1 MLRAGE
7 KLLRIDPTE
16 YELAVAR
23 LESDIQQ
30 AHAQLA
36 EVESKSANYDAS
48 LKIEKASLALAEKDL
63 DRVRSLQQRNAASA
77 ADVDA
82 KEREVLTQRQSV
94 QNLENSINLVPAEKK
109 SLQAAIAV
117 KQTSLKQA
125 KIDLEKTTITVPFD
139 CRLGE
144 LSIEVGQFLTTGETL
159 FEALGTAV
167 IEIDAQ
173 IAPHEAQTLIDS
185 DTASLPEVITT
196 EAIRERASQLGVTI
210 RRRSGDVSAE
220 WEGRFERLRESLD
233 TQTRMLG
240 IVVAVD
246 KPYEKVIPGR
256 RPPLLRGTF
265 CEVELRGVVREGR
278 LVIPRSSLHDGHVY
292 VLDGEERLRRRPVE
306 IDFAQANFVCL
317 RSGLHSGDTVVVSDP
332 TPAIEGMLVDPV
344 EDVELLETLFREA
357 SGEGAS
363 E

>member
-1 MLRAGE
+1 
-7 KLLRIDPTE
+7 
-16 YELAVAR
+16 VA
-23 LESDIQQ
+23 
-30 AHAQLA
+30 
-36 EVESKSANYDAS
+36 
-48 LKIEKASLALAEKDL
+48 
-63 DRVRSLQQRNAASA
+63 A

-94 QNLENSINLVPAEKK
+94 QNLENSMNLVPAERK

-125 KIDLEKTTITVPFD
+125 EIDLEKTTISAPFD

-144 LSIEVGQFLTTGETL
+144 LSIEVGQFLTAGETL
-159 FEALGTAV
+159 FEALSTAV
-167 IEIDAQ
+167 TEIDAQ
-173 IAPHEAQTLIDS
+173 VAPHEARKLIDS
-185 DTASLPEVITT
+185 ATTPSLPEVVNA

-210 RRRSGDVSAE
+210 RLRSGDVSAE
-220 WEGRFERLRESLD
+220 WKGRFERLREELD

-256 RPPLLRGTF
+256 RPALLRGMF
-265 CEVELRGVVREGR
+265 CEVELRGKVREGR
-278 LVIPRSSLHDGHVY
+278 IVIPRSSLHDGHVY
-292 VLDGEERLRRRPVE
+292 VLNAEKRLHRRPVE

-317 RSGLHSGDTVVVSDP
+317 RSGLNSGDTVVVSDP

-344 EDVELLETLFREA
+344 EDVELLQTLIREA
-357 SGEGAS
+357 SGEGVS